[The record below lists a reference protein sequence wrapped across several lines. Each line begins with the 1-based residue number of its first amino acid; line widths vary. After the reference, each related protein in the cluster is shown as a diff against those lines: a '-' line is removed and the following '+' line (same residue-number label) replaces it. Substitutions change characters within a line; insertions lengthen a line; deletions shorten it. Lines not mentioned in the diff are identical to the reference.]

1 MFLTDCTVCGLRELR
16 GARAIELLAN
26 TEHGLELVYRCRRC
40 ESVQLVDRGRKPQP
54 ATTVA
59 TATAA

>member
-26 TEHGLELVYRCRRC
+26 TEHGIEMVYRCRRC
-40 ESVQLVDRGRKPQP
+40 ESTQLLDHGRRAEP
-54 ATTVA
+54 A
-59 TATAA
+59 AASAA